1 MKIFLDSAD
10 LDEIRTAAAAGA
22 IDGLTT
28 NPSLLARAHADLESF
43 LGAACEVVQGP
54 VSAPVRATEPDAI
67 VAEARALARRHE
79 RLVAKIPITGSGLQA
94 MARLRSEGIRT
105 HATLC
110 CSAAQALLAARA
122 GAYFVSPLVGRL
134 EEHGEAGLEI
144 VSQIVDIYDN
154 YEYDT
159 QIIVASVKKP
169 LHVLESARLGADGVT
184 LPKRILDEL
193 VRHPLTD
200 SIQRAFLADWEG
212 H

>member
-1 MKIFLDSAD
+1 MKIFLDSAN
-10 LDEIRTAAAAGA
+10 LDEIRSAVAAGS

-28 NPSLLARAHADLESF
+28 NPSLLAREHVDLDSF
-43 LGAACEVVQGP
+43 LAAVCEIVPGP
-54 VSAPVRATEPDAI
+54 VSAPVRATDPEAI
-67 VAEARALARRHE
+67 VSEARTLARRHD
-79 RLVAKIPITGSGLQA
+79 RLIAKIPITTAGLQA
-94 MARLRSEGIRT
+94 MARLHGEGIRT

-122 GAYFVSPLVGRL
+122 GAHFVSPLVGRL

-154 YEYDT
+154 YDYDT
-159 QIIVASVKKP
+159 QIVVASIKKP
-169 LHVLESARLGADGVT
+169 QHVLEAARLGADGVT
-184 LPKRILDEL
+184 VPKRLLDEL

-212 H
+212 L

>member
-1 MKIFLDSAD
+1 MKIFLDSAHV
-10 LDEIRTAAAAGA
+10 DEVRAAVAAGA

-28 NPSLLARAHADLESF
+28 NPTLLARAQVDLEGF
-43 LGAACEVVQGP
+43 LDAVCEIVPGP
-54 VSAPVRATEPDAI
+54 VSAPVRATEPEAI
-67 VAEARALARRHE
+67 VTEARALARRHD
-79 RLVAKIPITGSGLQA
+79 RLVAKIPITQAGVQA

-122 GAYFVSPLVGRL
+122 GAHFVSPLVGRL
-134 EEHGEAGLEI
+134 EEHGDAGLEI

-154 YEYDT
+154 YDYDT
-159 QIIVASVKKP
+159 QIIVASVKKIE
-169 LHVLESARLGADGVT
+169 HVLESARLGADGVT

-212 H
+212 L